1 MKVTYDTP
9 NDLLYIAFDE
19 SSDAVRNEDA
29 ADGVVLDITE
39 DGHIAGI
46 EIMEA
51 SKVLDLRKLL
61 PIEYSAPA
69 TA

>member
-1 MKVTYDTP
+1 MRLTYDAP
-9 NDLLYIAFDE
+9 NDLLYIAFDD
-19 SSDAVRNEDA
+19 SSSAVRNEDA

-46 EIMEA
+46 EIIDA

-61 PIEYSAPA
+61 PIEFSAPA

>member
-1 MKVTYDTP
+1 MKLTYDAQ

-19 SSDAVRNEDA
+19 SSGAVRNEDA

-46 EIMEA
+46 EIIDA
-51 SKVLDLRKLL
+51 SKVLDLKKLL
-61 PIEYSAPA
+61 PIEYATPAPA
-69 TA
+69 

>member
-1 MKVTYDTP
+1 MKLTYDAP
-9 NDLLYIAFDE
+9 NDLLYIAFDDT
-19 SSDAVRNEDA
+19 SIAVRNEDA

-46 EIMEA
+46 EIIDA
-51 SKVLDLRKLL
+51 SKVLDLKKLL

-69 TA
+69 SA

>member
-1 MKVTYDTP
+1 MKLTYDAP

-19 SSDAVRNEDA
+19 SSSAVRNEDA

-46 EIMEA
+46 EILDA
-51 SKVLDLRKLL
+51 SKVLDLKNLL

-69 TA
+69 PA